1 MSENSERQSTRNALH
16 RNEDPSDR
24 PEQRESLPALVPKAL
39 AGGVLMG
46 LANLVPGVSGGTML
60 LAVGIYTVFIGAV
73 ADITSLRFR
82 PRSLL
87 VLSLVAVAAVAGILM
102 LAGPIKGLVVAYRWI
117 AYSLFIGLTLGGV
130 PVILRMID
138 EDPQRRKKFVWAAA
152 VAGFALMAL
161 VAALQ
166 QYGGVGGG
174 VAGGGRLMLF
184 FAGLAGASAMI
195 LPGISGG
202 YLLLLLGQ
210 YVPIL
215 SAVDELKRAFGHV
228 DFAAIWSVGVTVILP
243 VGLGLVVGVAVVSN
257 LLRYLLARHRHATL
271 GVLLGILLG
280 AVVGLWPFQEG
291 VKPEAGEYF
300 KGQVLSAQEAEEIP
314 PEEYPTDFFSPG
326 AGQVGIS
333 LLLLAAGFG
342 ATYAVSRLEP
352 GKRRK

>member
-1 MSENSERQSTRNALH
+1 MSENSERQSTRNALQ
-16 RNEDPSDR
+16 RNEDPSWR
-24 PEQRESLPALVPKAL
+24 PEQREPFPALVPKAL

-60 LAVGIYTVFIGAV
+60 LAVGVYTIFIGAV
-73 ADITSLRFR
+73 ADITSLRFS

-87 VLSLVAVAAVAGILM
+87 VLALVAGAAVAGILM

-130 PVILRMID
+130 PVILRMIG
-138 EDPQRRKKFVWAAA
+138 EDPQQRGNTVWTAAA
-152 VAGFALMAL
+152 AGFALMAL

-174 VAGGGRLMLF
+174 VAGGGWLMLF
-184 FAGLAGASAMI
+184 VAGLAGASAMI

-210 YVPIL
+210 YIPIL
-215 SAVDELKRAFGHV
+215 TAVDELKRALGLV
-228 DFAAIWSVGVTVILP
+228 DFAAIWSVGISVILP
-243 VGLGLVVGVAVVSN
+243 VGLGLLAGVAVVSN
-257 LLRYLLARHRHATL
+257 LLKYLLARHRHATL
-271 GVLLGILLG
+271 GVLLGVLLG

-291 VKPEAGEYF
+291 VKPEAGEHF

-333 LLLLAAGFG
+333 LLLIAAGFG
-342 ATYAVSRLEP
+342 ATYAISRLEP
-352 GKRRK
+352 HRRSD